1 MVQIATASPADEPD
15 DRPDYHA
22 LIGPRPDAAADP
34 SPTAPPS
41 RDTPIG
47 QAQTARERAIA
58 EDQTKRRI
66 ANQLRRL
73 NLPAHFRR
81 TTFDTLD
88 PSLDPEAYEVCQSY
102 ADTGSHL
109 GCPGLLL
116 MGPPGSGKTAL
127 AAAILRRT
135 VERTL
140 GRYSVAFWNVPRG
153 LASLR
158 DSFGRG
164 SSGTTAYTL
173 PASAY
178 SNMPIVN
185 DALGDAPRTAAS
197 DPAGAGY
204 QSFTASVPDAGPQ
217 RLQDLL
223 YHRLLVLDDLGKQR
237 LTEWVAEQFYVLIN
251 GLWSSHKQVVI
262 TTNLTPAGLKSHLEP
277 ALVSRL
283 LGLCHMVPLDGQ
295 DLRLYRP

>member
-15 DRPDYHA
+15 DRPDYRG

-34 SPTAPPS
+34 SPTAPRHAPS
-41 RDTPIG
+41 G
-47 QAQTARERAIA
+47 QSRTIPAGASPD
-58 EDQTKRRI
+58 DQTRRRI
-66 ANQLRRL
+66 TNQLRHL

-88 PSLDPEAYEVCQSY
+88 PGLDPEAYEVCQSY

-109 GCPGLLL
+109 DYPGLLL

-127 AAAILRRT
+127 AVAILRRT
-135 VERTL
+135 IERTL

-153 LASLR
+153 LARLR

-164 SSGTTAYTL
+164 SGSTTAYAL
-173 PASAY
+173 PGASY
-178 SNMPIVN
+178 CDMPVV
-185 DALGDAPRTAAS
+185 ADAPRTTAG
-197 DPAGAGY
+197 DPAAAAY
-204 QSFTASVPDAGPQ
+204 LPFTASVADASPQ

-237 LTEWVAEQFYVLIN
+237 LTDWVAEQFYVLID
-251 GLWSSHKQVVI
+251 GLWSGRKQVVI
-262 TTNLTPAGLKSHLEP
+262 TTNLTPAALKSHLDP

-283 LGLCHMVPLDGQ
+283 LGLCHIVPLDGK
-295 DLRLYRP
+295 DLRLWRP